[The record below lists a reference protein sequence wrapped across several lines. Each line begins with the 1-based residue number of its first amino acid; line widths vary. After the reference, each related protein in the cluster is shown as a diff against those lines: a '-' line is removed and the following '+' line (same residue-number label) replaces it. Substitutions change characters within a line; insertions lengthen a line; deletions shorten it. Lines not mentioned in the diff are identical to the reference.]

1 VGFVDDPEQWRWI
14 WPVGAVAF
22 ALGEMATPGSFFLA
36 PFALGAAVAAVLAFA
51 DVFVVVEWTAVV
63 VVSVACLLALR
74 RLARRLDRH
83 AQTEGIGSRRLIGRR
98 GTVLRAI
105 PRGAVDNAIH
115 EGLPDA
121 GLIAVKYLETL
132 QVMANGT
139 ATTIV
144 VPAELSG
151 LAGTIAGITGLIRVP
166 SEVPDEVEM
175 VEVDE

>member
-51 DVFVVVEWTAVV
+51 DVFVVVEWTAFV

-83 AQTEGIGSRRLIGRR
+83 GQTEGIGSRRLIGRR
-98 GTVLRAI
+98 GRSCERS
-105 PRGAVDNAIH
+105 RGA
-115 EGLPDA
+115 PS
-121 GLIAVKYLETL
+121 
-132 QVMANGT
+132 
-139 ATTIV
+139 TTPSTRGSPT
-144 VPAELSG
+144 PASS
-151 LAGTIAGITGLIRVP
+151 R
-166 SEVPDEVEM
+166 
-175 VEVDE
+175 